1 MSVNAPFGD
10 VICPFNLNFSR
21 FFSTSFTFWIVVNC
35 IFMLGT
41 KFAPSKIYHDFSF
54 NVYCFIPNNIISFI
68 CLKSLQWNHLPFVD
82 SIFLCS
88 LFTRHFNSQYLKII
102 VSIFFSVFDLMNCC
116 KFQKPM
122 TKPILKESVAK
133 LWNKNV

>member
-10 VICPFNLNFSR
+10 VICPSNVNFSR
-21 FFSTSFTFWIVVNC
+21 FFSISFTFWIVVNC
-35 IFMLGT
+35 ILCLAQSLYQA
-41 KFAPSKIYHDFSF
+41 KFTMIFPSM
-54 NVYCFIPNNIISFI
+54 FIVLYPITLLVSYVWKVSNETM
-68 CLKSLQWNHLPFVD
+68 LPFVG

-88 LFTRHFNSQYLKII
+88 LFTRHFNSQFLKII
-102 VSIFFSVFDLMNCC
+102 FSIFFSVFDLLNYC

-133 LWNKNV
+133 